1 MDSLQMKATKENGGT
16 ISSNNES
23 SHGGGLEARQKAA
36 LVEWLNS
43 IHPNSVLPLQATDE
57 QLRAFL
63 LDGSVFCH
71 IMKRLRPNETE
82 NSSMPQSERV
92 GKFLKALAEMGIPQ
106 FELADLEK
114 GSMNHVIESLLSVRM
129 RLLLN
134 PTGEKWKDLA
144 ESKWQRSLG
153 CPVFSEPSAA
163 LVHHSKPKIQEVFQL
178 KHGQYAE
185 LPPSKITEMM
195 KSITLDNAPAMSLL
209 SVVNG
214 ILDESVKRKDK
225 EVPQRVAC
233 LLRKVVQEIERR
245 MSTQAEHLRTQ
256 NNIFKVREEKYKSK
270 IKVLEALA
278 EGTPKVEKEGTN
290 EKQEFDGEGVER
302 LMKEKESLTQEILA
316 LKQELEVVKKM
327 AEVRHLQINV
337 EANGEKMVP
346 CQNQEILAL
355 KEELEVVKKTAEA
368 LRLQIKAEAK
378 GEQIALSQNQEILA
392 LKQEL
397 EVVKKTSEA
406 RRLQIEAEAAGE
418 KIAVSQNQEILA
430 LKQEL
435 EVVKNTAEALSLQL
449 QAEVKGEK
457 IAVSQDQEIL
467 ALMQEL
473 EFVKKTAEAQCLR
486 IESETKGE
494 KTALE
499 EKAKELEC
507 QLTASRIKLRE
518 LETFS
523 ESKNMGIK
531 ELEHQLAASVNKVKE
546 LEMYS
551 ESKDQGWKKKVV
563 ILQSFTD
570 FQLNAMQE
578 LRLSSSSIKQKVLET
593 QRIYSDEFRQLG
605 VGFQSLAEAA
615 ANYHGVLMENRK
627 LFNEIQDLKGNI
639 RVYCRIRPFLSGQTG
654 KQTIVEYAGD
664 DGELIVANPSKQGK
678 EGHRTFR
685 FNKVYGPTATQA
697 NVYSDIQ
704 PFVRSVLDGYNVC
717 IFAYGQTGSGKTY
730 TMTGPNMAT
739 KATWGV
745 NYRALNDLF
754 QISEKRRNVIKY
766 EIMVQMIEIYN
777 EQIRDLFTDFNHLFS
792 LDLNTL
798 GVATANQ
805 SSGIAVPDASMH
817 SVRSTSDVLELM
829 DVGFKNRAVGVTA
842 MNERSSR
849 SHSILTVHTRGTDLK
864 TGATLRGSL
873 HLVDL
878 AGSERVDRSEVAGDR
893 LREAQHIN
901 KSLSALGDVIFA
913 LSQKSAHVP
922 YRNSKLTQVL
932 QSSLGGQAKTLM
944 FIQLNPDTTS
954 YTESLSTLKFAER
967 ASGVELGAAK
977 SSKEGKEGRDV
988 RELMDQVVSLRDTIT
1003 KREEEI
1009 ERLQLLKDLKNANPD
1024 KHTSDTMLLSPSHNQ
1039 KLPDMTGSGQS
1050 EKASSPEPK
1059 NSPGPFNNEPML
1071 IVDPDDC
1078 KERTSNTAE
1087 SMEAETEGME
1097 EDYIDQSEGSE
1108 QQPDNLDRLKQQP
1121 GATRPSLK
1129 SGQALSASASLKV
1142 SSGVKKPA
1150 TGNSSTMVK
1159 PSRRWQ

>member
-23 SHGGGLEARQKAA
+23 SNGGGLEARQKAA

-43 IHPNSVLPLQATDE
+43 IHPNSVLPLQVTDE

-134 PTGEKWKDLA
+134 PTGE
-144 ESKWQRSLG
+144 
-153 CPVFSEPSAA
+153 PSAA

-195 KSITLDNAPAMSLL
+195 KSITLDNAPTMSLL

-278 EGTPKVEKEGTN
+278 EGTPKVEKERTN
-290 EKQEFDGEGVER
+290 EKQDFDGEGVER

-337 EANGEKMVP
+337 EANGEKLVP

-457 IAVSQDQEIL
+457 IAMSQDQEIL

-654 KQTIVEYAGD
+654 KQTMVEYAGD

-777 EQIRDLFTDFNHLFS
+777 EQIRDLLFS
-792 LDLNTL
+792 SGAQKKL

-977 SSKEGKEGRDV
+977 SSKEGKERRDV

-1108 QQPDNLDRLKQQP
+1108 QQPNNSDRLKQQP

-1159 PSRRWQ
+1159 PSRPWQ